1 MTTIDP
7 TTNRGAAVPLQPIG
21 NGSLT
26 DRTTS
31 VLLDAILNRQFP
43 DNRLPPEPELAE
55 QLAVSRTT
63 IRAALQSLERLGVLS
78 RAPGR
83 GTMVRAHVG
92 RESIVLQRL
101 IGFRGLLQERHEDVQ
116 VHQRYWLRN
125 HTDETGVQTLRVPA
139 DTTVIVSAK
148 TFVADG
154 HPAIHISDQ
163 IPLQYCAPALQ
174 EKLRNGGEVPMQDS
188 IFEFS
193 RSWPGHE
200 IDHTVVEMIPAV
212 SPIEDTTLV
221 LADGTPF
228 MRLLETHY
236 DLAGAPVAMSD
247 VHVDDRYVRF
257 SVVRHG

>member
-1 MTTIDP
+1 VTTEP
-7 TTNRGAAVPLQPIG
+7 QLTAPLQRVG
-21 NGSLT
+21 TGSLT
-26 DRTTS
+26 GRTTNA
-31 VLLDAILNRQFP
+31 LLDAILNRQFP

-101 IGFRGLLQERHEDVQ
+101 IGFRGLLLERHDEVQ
-116 VHQRYWLRN
+116 VDQRYWVRDHADEAAVRMLRIP
-125 HTDETGVQTLRVPA
+125 Q

-163 IPLQYCAPALQ
+163 IPLQYCAPSLQ
-174 EKLRNGGEVPMQDS
+174 EQLVAGSDVPVQDS

-193 RSWPGHE
+193 RSWPGRE
-200 IDHTVVEMIPAV
+200 IDHTVVELIPAV
-212 SPIEDTTLV
+212 APAPGTTLQI
-221 LADGTPF
+221 ADGTPF
-228 MRLLETHY
+228 MRLMETHY
-236 DLAGAPVAMSD
+236 SVAGDPVAMSE

-257 SVVRHG
+257 HVVRHD

>member
-1 MTTIDP
+1 MTATDP
-7 TTNRGAAVPLQPIG
+7 AARPVTHHLTPVG
-21 NGSLT
+21 SGSLT

-31 VLLDAILNRQFP
+31 VLLEAILNRQFA

-83 GTMVRAHVG
+83 GTLVRAHVG

-101 IGFRGLLQERHEDVQ
+101 IGFRSLLQERHEDVH
-116 VHQRYWLRN
+116 VVQRYWVRD
-125 HTDETGVQTLRVPA
+125 HADDDGVRILHVPA
-139 DTTVIVSAK
+139 ETTVIVSAK
-148 TFVADG
+148 TFLADG

-163 IPLQYCAPALQ
+163 IPLHYCAPSLQ
-174 EKLRNGGEVPMQDS
+174 EILLAGGDVPVQDS

-193 RSWPGHE
+193 RSWPGRE

-212 SPIEDTTLV
+212 APVEDSTLR
-221 LADGTPF
+221 LDAGTPF
-228 MRLLETHY
+228 MRLIETHY
-236 DLAGAPVAMSD
+236 NLAGEPVAMSD

-257 SVVRHG
+257 SVVRHS

>member
-1 MTTIDP
+1 MTTEP
-7 TTNRGAAVPLQPIG
+7 QTPPLLQRVG
-21 NGSLT
+21 TGSLT
-26 DRTTS
+26 GRTTTA
-31 VLLDAILNRQFP
+31 LLDAILNRQFP
-43 DNRLPPEPELAE
+43 DNRLPPEPELAA

-101 IGFRGLLQERHEDVQ
+101 IGFRGLLLERHDDVQ
-116 VHQRYWLRN
+116 VKQRYWVRD
-125 HTDETGVQTLRVPA
+125 HADEVGVRMLKVPV
-139 DTTVIVSAK
+139 DTPTIVSSK

-163 IPLQYCAPALQ
+163 IPLRYCAPPLQ
-174 EKLRNGGEVPMQDS
+174 EALLAGGDVPVQDS

-193 RSWPGHE
+193 RSWPGRE
-200 IDHTVVEMIPAV
+200 IDHTVVELIPAGA
-212 SPIEDTTLV
+212 PIEGTTLQIE
-221 LADGTPF
+221 DGTPF

-236 DLAGAPVAMSD
+236 SVAGEPVAMSE

-257 SVVRHG
+257 HVVRHD

>member
-1 MTTIDP
+1 MTTEP
-7 TTNRGAAVPLQPIG
+7 QTTAPLQRVG
-21 NGSLT
+21 TGSLT
-26 DRTTS
+26 GRTTNA
-31 VLLDAILNRQFP
+31 LLDAILNRQFP

-101 IGFRGLLQERHEDVQ
+101 IGFRGLLLERHDEVQ
-116 VHQRYWLRN
+116 VDQRYWVRDHADDHGVRMLRIP
-125 HTDETGVQTLRVPA
+125 Q
-139 DTTVIVSAK
+139 DTTMIVSEK
-148 TFVADG
+148 TFIADG

-163 IPLQYCAPALQ
+163 IPLHYCAPSLQ
-174 EKLRNGGEVPMQDS
+174 EQLLAGGDVPVQDS

-193 RSWPGHE
+193 RSWPGRE
-200 IDHTVVEMIPAV
+200 IDHTVVELIPAV
-212 SPIEDTTLV
+212 APIPGTTLQIV
-221 LADGTPF
+221 DGTPF
-228 MRLLETHY
+228 MRLMETHY
-236 DLAGAPVAMSD
+236 SVAGDAVAMSE

-257 SVVRHG
+257 HVVRHD

>member
-1 MTTIDP
+1 VT
-7 TTNRGAAVPLQPIG
+7 AAEHSAGRALRPVG

-26 DRTTS
+26 GRTTTA
-31 VLLDAILNRQFP
+31 LLDAILNRDFP

-116 VHQRYWLRN
+116 VHQRYWVRD
-125 HTDETGVQTLRVPA
+125 HADDDGVRLLGISA
-139 DTTVIVSAK
+139 DTKVIASEK
-148 TFVADG
+148 TFIADG

-163 IPLQYCAPALQ
+163 IPLHYCDPALQ
-174 EKLRNGGEVPMQDS
+174 SALLAGEDVPAQDS

-193 RSWPGHE
+193 RSWPGRE
-200 IDHTVVEMIPAV
+200 IDHTVLEMIPAV
-212 SPIEDTTLV
+212 APVEGTTLS
-221 LADGTPF
+221 LKDGTPF

-236 DLAGAPVAMSD
+236 NVVGEPVAMSE

-257 SVVRHG
+257 NVVRHD

>member
-1 MTTIDP
+1 VTTEP
-7 TTNRGAAVPLQPIG
+7 QTAAPLQRVG
-21 NGSLT
+21 TGSLT
-26 DRTTS
+26 GRTTNA
-31 VLLDAILNRQFP
+31 LLDAILNRQFP

-101 IGFRGLLQERHEDVQ
+101 IGFRGLLLERHDHVEVD
-116 VHQRYWLRN
+116 QRYWVRD
-125 HTDETGVQTLRVPA
+125 HADEAGVRLLGVPR

-163 IPLQYCAPALQ
+163 IPLHYCAPALQ
-174 EKLRNGGEVPMQDS
+174 EQLLGGADVPVQDS

-193 RSWPGHE
+193 RSWPGRE
-200 IDHTVVEMIPAV
+200 IDHTVVELIPAV
-212 SPIEDTTLV
+212 APMEGTTLQIE
-221 LADGTPF
+221 DGTPF
-228 MRLLETHY
+228 MRLMETHY
-236 DLAGAPVAMSD
+236 SVAGDPVAMSE

-257 SVVRHG
+257 NVVRHD

>member
-1 MTTIDP
+1 MTTTEPNP
-7 TTNRGAAVPLQPIG
+7 TSGLQPVG

-26 DRTTS
+26 GRTTNA
-31 VLLDAILNRQFP
+31 LLDAILNRRFP

-83 GTMVRAHVG
+83 GTMVRTHIG

-101 IGFRGLLQERHEDVQ
+101 IGFRGLLMERHDDVR
-116 VHQRYWLRN
+116 VDQRYWVRG
-125 HTDETGVQTLRVPA
+125 HADEVAVNTLKIPA
-139 DTTVIVSAK
+139 DTAVIVSAK
-148 TFVADG
+148 TFFADG

-163 IPLQYCAPALQ
+163 IPLHYCSPSLQ
-174 EKLRNGGEVPMQDS
+174 EQFVTGDDVPVQDS

-193 RSWPGHE
+193 RSWPGRE
-200 IDHTVVEMIPAV
+200 IDHTVVELIPAV
-212 SPIEDTTLV
+212 APVESTTLQ
-221 LADGTPF
+221 LEDGTPF

-236 DLAGAPVAMSD
+236 NLASEPVALSE

-257 SVVRHG
+257 NVVRHD

>member
-1 MTTIDP
+1 MTSQPHTGP
-7 TTNRGAAVPLQPIG
+7 PLQRVG
-21 NGSLT
+21 TGSLT
-26 DRTTS
+26 GRTTNA
-31 VLLDAILNRQFP
+31 LLDAILNRQFP

-101 IGFRGLLQERHEDVQ
+101 IGFRGLLLERHEDVQ
-116 VHQRYWLRN
+116 VEQRYWVRDHADDHAVRMLKIPR
-125 HTDETGVQTLRVPA
+125 
-139 DTTVIVSAK
+139 DTTMIVSAK
-148 TFVADG
+148 TFIADG

-163 IPLQYCAPALQ
+163 IPLHYCAPALQ
-174 EKLRNGGEVPMQDS
+174 EQLVAGGDVPVQDS

-193 RSWPGHE
+193 RSWPGRE
-200 IDHTVVEMIPAV
+200 IDHTVVELIPAV
-212 SPIEDTTLV
+212 APVEGTTLQIE
-221 LADGTPF
+221 DGTPF

-236 DLAGAPVAMSD
+236 SVAGEPVAMSE

-257 SVVRHG
+257 HVVRHD

>member
-1 MTTIDP
+1 MTSTGP
-7 TTNRGAAVPLQPIG
+7 TTTPPLQRVG

-26 DRTTS
+26 GRTTNA
-31 VLLDAILNRQFP
+31 LLDAILNRQFP

-92 RESIVLQRL
+92 RSSIVLQRL
-101 IGFRGLLQERHEDVQ
+101 IGFRGLLLERHENVE
-116 VHQRYWLRN
+116 VRQRYWVRDHADDLGVA
-125 HTDETGVQTLRVPA
+125 TLKVPTETP
-139 DTTVIVSAK
+139 VIVSSK

-163 IPLQYCAPALQ
+163 IPLHYCAATLQ
-174 EKLRNGGEVPMQDS
+174 ERLLSGGEVPAPDS

-193 RSWPGHE
+193 RSWPGRE

-212 SPIEDTTLV
+212 APAASTTLQ
-221 LADGTPF
+221 LENGTPF
-228 MRLLETHY
+228 MRLIETHY
-236 DLAGAPVAMSD
+236 NQVGEPVATSE

-257 SVVRHG
+257 HVVRHD

>member
-1 MTTIDP
+1 MTTTERG
-7 TTNRGAAVPLQPIG
+7 TTGLQPAG

-26 DRTTS
+26 GRTTNA
-31 VLLDAILNRQFP
+31 LLEAILNREFP

-63 IRAALQSLERLGVLS
+63 IRAALQSLERLGMLS

-83 GTMVRAHVG
+83 GTMVRAHIG

-101 IGFRGLLQERHEDVQ
+101 IGFRGLLQERHDEVWVD
-116 VHQRYWLRN
+116 QRYWVRE
-125 HTDETGVQTLRVPA
+125 HADEVAVTTLKVPA
-139 DTTVIVSAK
+139 DTAVIVSAK
-148 TFVADG
+148 TFFADG

-163 IPLQYCAPALQ
+163 IPLHYLAAALQ
-174 EKLRNGGEVPMQDS
+174 QQFSSGDEVPVQDS

-193 RSWPGHE
+193 RSWPGRE

-212 SPIEDTTLV
+212 ASAESTSLPLDP
-221 LADGTPF
+221 GTSF

-236 DLAGAPVAMSD
+236 NLAGEPVAMSD

-257 SVVRHG
+257 HVVRHD

>member
-1 MTTIDP
+1 MTTIEP
-7 TTNRGAAVPLQPIG
+7 GTSPALQRVG
-21 NGSLT
+21 TGSLT
-26 DRTTS
+26 GRTTNA
-31 VLLDAILNRQFP
+31 LLDAILNRQFP

-101 IGFRGLLQERHEDVQ
+101 IGFRGLLLERHEDVQ
-116 VHQRYWLRN
+116 VHQRYWIRD
-125 HTDETGVQTLRVPA
+125 HADEVGVRTLKVP
-139 DTTVIVSAK
+139 TETPVIVSSK
-148 TFVADG
+148 TFLADG

-163 IPLQYCAPALQ
+163 IPLRYCAAPLQ
-174 EKLRNGGEVPMQDS
+174 EILLAGDEVPVQDS

-193 RSWPGHE
+193 RSWPGRE
-200 IDHTVVEMIPAV
+200 IDHTVVELIPAV
-212 SPIEDTTLV
+212 APIEDTTLQIE
-221 LADGTPF
+221 DGTPF

-236 DLAGAPVAMSD
+236 SAGSEPVAMSE

-257 SVVRHG
+257 NVVRHD

>member
-1 MTTIDP
+1 MTSTDP
-7 TTNRGAAVPLQPIG
+7 ATTPALQRVG

-26 DRTTS
+26 GRTTNT
-31 VLLDAILNRQFP
+31 LLDAILNRQFP

-101 IGFRGLLQERHEDVQ
+101 IGFRGLLMERHDDVQ
-116 VHQRYWLRN
+116 VNQRYWLRD
-125 HTDETGVQTLRVPA
+125 HTDEIGTRTLKVP
-139 DTTVIVSAK
+139 TETPVIVSEK

-174 EKLRNGGEVPMQDS
+174 EQLLSGGEVPAQDS

-193 RSWPGHE
+193 RSWPGRE
-200 IDHTVVEMIPAV
+200 IDHTVVELIPAV
-212 SPIEDTTLV
+212 APAERTTLQ
-221 LADGTPF
+221 LEDGTPF

-236 DLAGAPVAMSD
+236 NVAGEPVAMSE

-257 SVVRHG
+257 NVVRHD

>member
-1 MTTIDP
+1 VTTEP
-7 TTNRGAAVPLQPIG
+7 QLTAPLQRVG
-21 NGSLT
+21 TGSLT
-26 DRTTS
+26 GRTTNA
-31 VLLDAILNRQFP
+31 LLDAILNRQFP

-83 GTMVRAHVG
+83 GTMVREHVG

-101 IGFRGLLQERHEDVQ
+101 IGFRGLLLERHDEVQ
-116 VHQRYWLRN
+116 VDQRYWVRD
-125 HTDETGVQTLRVPA
+125 HADDAAVRMLRVPQ

-163 IPLQYCAPALQ
+163 IPLHYCAPSLQ
-174 EKLRNGGEVPMQDS
+174 EQLLAGGDVPVQDS

-193 RSWPGHE
+193 RSWPGRE
-200 IDHTVVEMIPAV
+200 IDHTVVELIPAV
-212 SPIEDTTLV
+212 APVSGTTLQI
-221 LADGTPF
+221 ADGTPF
-228 MRLLETHY
+228 MRLMETHY
-236 DLAGAPVAMSD
+236 SVAGDPVAMSE

-257 SVVRHG
+257 HVVRHD